1 MFRPAV
7 PAGSFPPYDCGCVV
21 LLFEPGDGPAKILLD
36 GFADKFLMSVK
47 LKTYII
53 QRPPALVLPVF
64 RYRENLVIRF
74 D

>member
-7 PAGSFPPYDCGCVV
+7 PRGGFAPYGFGCGV